1 MYFLNFA
8 YHPSVDALVY
18 LDIYISY
25 RSDNRWRGCGATLLG
40 CNPAVLVTA
49 AHCVQGVSTSQE
61 LRVSCGARR
70 MSLSQ
75 PSPLDRGEVRL
86 AVSRVV
92 THPQYRESLLALSH
106 GVKLFRCQCPF
117 PAITEQL
124 LVRFVHDIAVIMLE
138 EGQLPC
144 AK

>member
-1 MYFLNFA
+1 M
-8 YHPSVDALVY
+8 
-18 LDIYISY
+18 
-25 RSDNRWRGCGATLLG
+25 
-40 CNPAVLVTA
+40 TA

-75 PSPLDRGEVRL
+75 PSPLDTGEVRL